1 MVRAYHSRI
10 SGRVILD
17 ETSVGTVEALSPAE
31 ARELAN
37 QLVEAAAC
45 AERTAGPMTGGQAV
59 AAVTGGKPVAVPPI
73 PDPRTTR

>member
-45 AERTAGPMTGGQAV
+45 AEGKSEWRAMSGAEAV
-59 AAVTGGKPVAVPPI
+59 RLVTGTSK
-73 PDPRTTR
+73 PRTT